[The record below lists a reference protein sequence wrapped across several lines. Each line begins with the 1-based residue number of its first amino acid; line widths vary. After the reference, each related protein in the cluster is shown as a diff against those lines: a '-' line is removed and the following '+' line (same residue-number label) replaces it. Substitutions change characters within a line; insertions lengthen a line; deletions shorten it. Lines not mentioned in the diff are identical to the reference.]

1 MYGINARNWE
11 HICTYSYIFAPDS
24 GLLPICIP
32 PQMGKL
38 SFFPDPM
45 AVVFWSKNRVLYIGP
60 QKGKQD
66 VLIPNMVLILAYG
79 LCIKSYE
86 HLE

>member
-1 MYGINARNWE
+1 MTWDVGHKCPQLGA
-11 HICTYSYIFAPDS
+11 SDS
-24 GLLPICIP
+24 GLLPISIP
-32 PQMGKL
+32 PQMGKI

-60 QKGKQD
+60 QKGKQG
-66 VLIPNMVLILAYG
+66 VVIPKMVLILAYG

-86 HLE
+86 QLKY